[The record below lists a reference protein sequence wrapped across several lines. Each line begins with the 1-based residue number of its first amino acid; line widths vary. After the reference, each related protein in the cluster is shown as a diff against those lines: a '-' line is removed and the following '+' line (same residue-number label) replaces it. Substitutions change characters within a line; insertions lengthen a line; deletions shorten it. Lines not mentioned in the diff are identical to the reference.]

1 MQLYLLYTVS
11 IRSSPAILIVLDGY
25 DRPLQRLPTLV
36 PSPSNDQFFS
46 TVSDQQP
53 DVERPG
59 NEVTVFRFRV
69 TCLRKWLEGTV
80 PGAFP
85 QVVVHF

>member
-1 MQLYLLYTVS
+1 MQVRCGHAIFNTIYLPATVS
-11 IRSSPAILIVLDGY
+11 IVIRSSPAILLVLDGY
-25 DRPLQRLPTLV
+25 DQQLQRLASLV

-59 NEVTVFRFRV
+59 NEVTVFRV
-69 TCLRKWLEGTV
+69 TYLRK
-80 PGAFP
+80 
-85 QVVVHF
+85 